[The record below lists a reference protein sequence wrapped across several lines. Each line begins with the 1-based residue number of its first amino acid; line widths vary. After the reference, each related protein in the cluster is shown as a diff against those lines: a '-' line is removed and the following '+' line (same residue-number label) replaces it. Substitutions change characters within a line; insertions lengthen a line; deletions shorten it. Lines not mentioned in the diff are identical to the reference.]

1 MDLDGIAFDA
11 FGTLFDLNALRPR
24 LAGLGERFE
33 HLLAADRVERY
44 KPAPELYALAPRA
57 FGAAAERMLLV
68 SGNEWD
74 VAGAAWAGLRTAWIA
89 RGRSYTPF
97 LGVEPDLV
105 AEDVVELARTLR

>member
-1 MDLDGIAFDA
+1 MA
-11 FGTLFDLNALRPR
+11 N
-24 LAGLGERFE
+24 AGLGDCFE
-33 HLLAADRVERY
+33 HLLAADRVKRY
-44 KPAPELYALAPRA
+44 KPAPELYALAPQA
-57 FGAAAERMLLV
+57 FGAAAERVLLV

-105 AEDVVELARTLR
+105 AEDIRELPRTLRRWVQAG